1 MYVKMDFDDTFNV
14 YTLAYR
20 AVSSTQTSSTST
32 STSTSTLVS
41 LQVLVTS
48 ATISSVY

>member
-32 STSTSTLVS
+32 RTSTLVS